1 MVTNFNDG
9 KVSVFARDAKTG
21 SLTLKSQ
28 TSAGEVDGPKGI
40 AITQDNRAAYVAN
53 HADGKI
59 YQYAFDATTETLA
72 PMTPTSVNE
81 AADGGTEMI
90 ATDPSDKYLFASN
103 SRTGTISDY
112 RMTAGSRSLEA
123 LTSLMLAQG
132 SEPFGIA
139 IDKSD
144 HYVYVSD
151 AANGLI
157 YTVSLDRSGH
167 LEPNG
172 NPVPSLGSS
181 LGHPATLV
189 IDSAGKSLYATDAMT
204 GAISVFSISQD
215 KLKFIKLL
223 TAPLTPSIAIDVA
236 MIHAGSKDLLAEP
249 LQSADAL
256 QLLST
261 DSSEDTTPSIVPSDK
276 ISIPTAVAADQS
288 EAHLYTTNQGDG
300 TISTFVIGACTR
312 RQALCL
318 EDTVASED
326 PPNNQSGPFWI
337 ALTH

>member
-1 MVTNFNDG
+1 
-9 KVSVFARDAKTG
+9 
-21 SLTLKSQ
+21 
-28 TSAGEVDGPKGI
+28 
-40 AITQDNRAAYVAN
+40 
-53 HADGKI
+53 
-59 YQYAFDATTETLA
+59 
-72 PMTPTSVNE
+72 
-81 AADGGTEMI
+81 
-90 ATDPSDKYLFASN
+90 
-103 SRTGTISDY
+103 
-112 RMTAGSRSLEA
+112 MTAGSRSLEA

-139 IDKSD
+139 VDKSD

-172 NPVPSLGSS
+172 NVVPSLGSS

-189 IDSAGKSLYATDAMT
+189 IDSPGKSLYATDAMT

-236 MIHAGSKDLLAEP
+236 MIQAGSKDLLAEP

-261 DSSEDTTPSIVPSDK
+261 DSSDDTTPSIAPSDK

-300 TISTFVIGACTR
+300 TISTFVIGACTAR
-312 RQALCL
+312 HTLCL
-318 EDTVASED
+318 KDTVASED